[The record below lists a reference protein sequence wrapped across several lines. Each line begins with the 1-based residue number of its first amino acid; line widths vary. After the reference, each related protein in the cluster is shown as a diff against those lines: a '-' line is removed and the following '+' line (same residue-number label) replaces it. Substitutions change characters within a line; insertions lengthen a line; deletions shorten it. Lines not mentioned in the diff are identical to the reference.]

1 MAGIEKI
8 CEFSDRYPDHPTLG
22 GWIMRRWKRNH
33 IQIMPEYRKEFRGA
47 QATLRIEGFEVNEC
61 SRGCY
66 STPCAWEAGNFNSA
80 REFIEHQ
87 KKHGHRM
94 RIQYQYVLEVSDPAL
109 QGTVEG
115 KYREWS
121 FDLKAV
127 IRKMRRMVGPG
138 LVVVNE
144 LEGSRGKIMR
154 KWRAE
159 FQKKRDEIL
168 ERELAEER
176 AAEDRIEQRI
186 EEQAAA
192 NAS

>member
-8 CEFSDRYPDHPTLG
+8 CEFSDRYPDHPELG

-33 IQIMPEYRKEFRGA
+33 IQIMPEYRPLFQGCDHFFR
-47 QATLRIEGFEVNEC
+47 IVGFEVYEWD
-61 SRGCY
+61 RGGY
-66 STPCAWEAGNFNSA
+66 STPCAWQAGNYNSA
-80 REFIEHQ
+80 RHYIDEQ
-87 KKHGHRM
+87 KKRGRRM
-94 RIQYQYVLEVSDPAL
+94 RIQYEYVLEVFDPEL

-127 IRKMRRMVGPG
+127 IRNMKRMVGPG
-138 LVVVNE
+138 LIVVND
-144 LEGSRGKIMR
+144 LPGSRGSLMK

-176 AAEDRIEQRI
+176 AAEDRIEQRL
-186 EEQAAA
+186 EEQ

>member
-33 IQIMPEYRKEFRGA
+33 IQIMPEYRPLFRGCDHFF
-47 QATLRIEGFEVNEC
+47 RIVGFEIQEW
-61 SRGCY
+61 SKGCY
-66 STPCAWEAGNFNSA
+66 SKPCAWEAGNYNSA
-80 REFIEHQ
+80 RQYIDEQ
-87 KKHGHRM
+87 KKQGRHM
-94 RIQYQYVLEVSDPAL
+94 RIQYEYVLEVFDPEL

-138 LVVVNE
+138 LIVVNE

-176 AAEDRIEQRI
+176 EAEERIEQRL
-186 EEQAAA
+186 EEQ
-192 NAS
+192 NAP